1 MLHPKHPDVISQAMD
16 TGMNTLLKTLPL
28 VSLLALATPLGAQTS
43 TETVTEDEAPNAMA
57 LSMGEEEQPGLGDVY
72 VESEFVDWEL
82 RCIRSEA
89 EIDPCQLYQLLN
101 DGNGNPIAEINIF
114 PLIGQEAAAGATVV
128 TPLETL
134 LTENLRMSVDGGAAK
149 VYPFS
154 WCSQVGCF
162 SRLGLSNDDIAS
174 ITSSLSFSSS
184 SSLPLSMCMTTSGP
198 RSARRSVT
206 RSRSRAPAVTRR
218 KSDRFLRR
226 ERVASAQGPV
236 II

>member
-1 MLHPKHPDVISQAMD
+1 
-16 TGMNTLLKTLPL
+16 MNTLLKTLP
-28 VSLLALATPLGAQTS
+28 VVALLALSGPALAQTS
-43 TETVTEDEAPNAMA
+43 TETVEEGEAPDAMA
-57 LSMGEEEQPGLGDVY
+57 LSMGENEAEGLGSVY
-72 VESEFVDWEL
+72 IEAEFTDWEL

-89 EIDPCQLYQLLN
+89 EIDPCQLYQLLD

-114 PLIGQEAAAGATVV
+114 PLIGQDAAAGATVV

-174 ITSSLSFSSS
+174 FRRGNIARLTIVPVVAPDQRVNLEVSLSGF
-184 SSLPLSMCMTTSGP
+184 TAAFAAATEKVE
-198 RSARRSVT
+198 A
-206 RSRSRAPAVTRR
+206 AAAAA
-218 KSDRFLRR
+218 
-226 ERVASAQGPV
+226 EAAQQ
-236 II
+236 